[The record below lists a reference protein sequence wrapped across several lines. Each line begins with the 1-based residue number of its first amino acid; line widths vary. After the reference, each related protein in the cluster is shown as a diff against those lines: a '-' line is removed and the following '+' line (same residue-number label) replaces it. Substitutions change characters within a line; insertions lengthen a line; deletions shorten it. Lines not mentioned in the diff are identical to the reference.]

1 MSAVFEAQTQKI
13 AARPEV
19 AAVGFDPFTIMTI
32 LSTVLPMLAQ
42 CFQQSDEPDP
52 AKVAA
57 KVRQMQETHPKRL
70 RARTM
75 VAVKREAKK
84 KGTKMTNEQ
93 AYIVA
98 DGIIAQTLETADD
111 TVQACCS
118 AAMAA

>member
-1 MSAVFEAQTQKI
+1 MSAVFEVQAKKI
-13 AARPEV
+13 ADRPEV

-32 LSTVLPMLAQ
+32 LTTVLPLLAQ
-42 CFQQSDEPDP
+42 CFQKTEELNPSQ
-52 AKVAA
+52 VAA
-57 KVRQMQETHPKRL
+57 RVRAMQETHPNRL

-84 KGTKMTNEQ
+84 NGTKMTNEQ

-111 TVQACCS
+111 DVQVCCS
-118 AAMAA
+118 VVLAA